1 MQVQKANLFKRNQ
14 TIVLCPSLQKSKSD
28 GEKDN
33 MKKSIEQR
41 ALESTVAG
49 VILFV
54 ITVIQSLVLVPL
66 FLRYWGAEK
75 YGVWLTMYSFVFL
88 MRAFDAGHQTY
99 VGNEF
104 NKFFHTDKKYAQK
117 VLGSSIRIALLL
129 GLLELVIYLIILTLN
144 QHQNW
149 VGIDPLQYQVV
160 PGIISFLLMWML
172 VGSVGGILV
181 RIILPLGAYAQSVY
195 LTIAIKLLESLC
207 IILALVFQL
216 SITVLSASIA
226 FSWFIYASYL
236 LYYIKNLMPEFYPW
250 WKNGNWSL
258 GVSNLIKSSAL
269 TVNNFV
275 EQFNTSGTLIA
286 ISNFVGLAMV
296 PVFSTVRTIA
306 NIITQAST
314 IFLSPLVP
322 DLIKFYSTKEYD
334 KIKDIMVTNWF
345 IGTIFIN
352 LPLMVLTP
360 FMPTLFNWWTN
371 GKIEFD
377 MGLYLTLSYSVA
389 LINYGKIFVLLITC
403 LNELWAISVITITRF
418 VVLIALA
425 IFILQWYGLTQIGW
439 AFIAAEMLASVLI
452 PIFFSLKLEGLKSL
466 VISSREFILPSLS
479 IIILGFSF
487 LSSYNNG
494 TMIVSLFLF
503 VAMIYLARR
512 QWLFISKSVRER
524 LLRQI
529 PITVFN
535 R

>member
-1 MQVQKANLFKRNQ
+1 VK
-14 TIVLCPSLQKSKSD
+14 KSKYY
-28 GEKDN
+28 GEKQHL
-33 MKKSIEQR
+33 MKSIEQR

-49 VILFV
+49 VILFAL
-54 ITVIQSLVLVPL
+54 TFIQSIVFVPL
-66 FLRYWGAEK
+66 FLRYWGSET
-75 YGVWLTMYSFVFL
+75 YGVWLTMYSFIFL
-88 MRAFDAGHQTY
+88 MRTFDAGHQAY

-117 VLGSSIRIALLL
+117 VLGSSVRIALSL
-129 GLLELVIYLIILTLN
+129 GLLELIIYFIILTLN
-144 QHQNW
+144 QHRNW
-149 VGIDPLQYQVV
+149 VGIDPAQHQVI
-160 PGIISFLLMWML
+160 PGIISFLVMWML

-181 RIILPLGAYAQSVY
+181 RIILPLGAYAQSLY
-195 LTIAIKLLESLC
+195 LTIVIKLLESIC
-207 IILALVFQL
+207 IVLALVFQL
-216 SITVLSASIA
+216 SITVLSISISI
-226 FSWFIYASYL
+226 SWFVYASFL
-236 LYYIKNLMPEFYPW
+236 LYYIKNLMPDFYPW
-250 WKNGNWSL
+250 WKNGSWKL
-258 GVSNLIKSSAL
+258 GFSNLIKSSAL
-269 TVNNFV
+269 TANNFV

-286 ISNFVGLAMV
+286 ISNFVGVAKV

-306 NIITQAST
+306 NVFTQAST
-314 IFLSPLVP
+314 IILNPLVP

-334 KIKDIMVTNWF
+334 KIKDIIVTNWF

-371 GKIEFD
+371 GEIEFN
-377 MGLYLTLSYSVA
+377 MGLYLTLSFSVA

-425 IFILQWYGLTQIGW
+425 IFILRWYGLTQIGW

-452 PIFFSLKLEGLKSL
+452 PIFFSLKLEGLKNL

-494 TMIVSLFLF
+494 TLIVSLFLF
-503 VAMIYLARR
+503 VVMIYLAKR

-529 PITVFN
+529 PIAVFN